1 LQLGSRPKEG
11 CVARNGRSRDKFSS
25 PMRIHIPN
33 QGSLHCLNFF
43 LSMNNFFPRKVD
55 RFEMIFHPQM
65 VYLQPYA
72 LSMLAA
78 WGDYWER
85 QGVPIQFQ
93 NLHSTSLA
101 YAWRMGL
108 FNFLR
113 AQYEPTREEH
123 EEAGRFIPLRR
134 IERSSELATFLT
146 DLAPLLHRPEHVQ
159 AVQYC
164 LSETIRNVLEH
175 SGGSPAF
182 VCAQYYREA
191 NRVSI
196 GVADCGIG
204 VRKSLSTNYTLTSD
218 SHALLEAMKPGVTG
232 APRGMYGTVDN
243 AGAGLFFTKSI
254 AKASHEYFA
263 IISGTAAFRLR
274 RSRPDQPARLYLDPL
289 HDRHDLYKGLPRWC
303 GTVAA
308 ADIGIRPDNSFQ
320 RIMAAIREA
329 YASGRPARRH
339 FPTIR
344 FT

>member
-1 LQLGSRPKEG
+1 MQI
-11 CVARNGRSRDKFSS
+11 N
-25 PMRIHIPN
+25 IPN
-33 QGSLHCLNFF
+33 QGSLHCLGFF
-43 LSMNNFFPRKVD
+43 LGANQFFPAKVR
-55 RFEMIFHPQM
+55 RFRVTFHPQM

-72 LSMLAA
+72 LAMLAA
-78 WGDYWER
+78 WGDYWAA
-85 QGVPIQFQ
+85 QGVPIEFE
-93 NLHSTSLA
+93 NLQSTSLA

-113 AQYEPTREEH
+113 APYRESREEH
-123 EEAGRFIPLRR
+123 EEAGRFIPLQR
-134 IERSSELATFLT
+134 IRQSSELATFLT
-146 DLAPLLHRPEHVQ
+146 DLAPLLHRPEHTQ

-175 SGGSPAF
+175 SGGSPAY
-182 VCAQYYREA
+182 VCAQYYRDA

-204 VRKSLSTNYTLTSD
+204 IRKSLSRNYHLTSD
-218 SHALLEAMKPGVTG
+218 AHAIMEAVKPGVTG

-263 IISGTAAFRLR
+263 IISGNAAFRLR
-274 RSRPDQPARLYLDPL
+274 RSHPGERVSLYLDPQY
-289 HDRHDLYKGLPRWC
+289 DRHDLYKNLPRWH

-308 ADIGIRPDNSFQ
+308 ADIGIRPDNSFE
-320 RIMAAIREA
+320 RIMVAIREA
-329 YASGRPARRH
+329 YASGRPARPH
-339 FPTIR
+339 TLKIR